1 MTDVT
6 FKQEEVQCL
15 SFDTNPEPLE
25 MRFIT
30 PTVRFRY
37 NQSNFYFLPEGDP
50 IHFTMSYDEGE
61 INYIRTLE
69 AQVADLEAQLAVWE
83 AGGA

>member
-1 MTDVT
+1 MTDIAFT
-6 FKQEEVQCL
+6 QEEVQCL

-25 MRFIT
+25 MTFIT

-61 INYIRTLE
+61 INQIRILE
-69 AQVADLEAQLAVWE
+69 ARVIELEALLAACE
-83 AGGA
+83 AANA